1 MTSEKNK
8 SKFLGLWRRAMALP
22 SLSDLQAD
30 LVSAWAHQ
38 MEIKVLDVTERSVG
52 IFSPRM
58 SKD

>member
-1 MTSEKNK
+1 
-8 SKFLGLWRRAMALP
+8 MALP